1 MPRKICISVIGS
13 GNTDGTLSPQIAE
26 IANGVGREIAKRRLA
41 RGRGR
46 WHLRDGGVMTE
57 AAKGAKEEGGLTIGI
72 IPDDDPDSANPF
84 IDISLP
90 TGLGYA
96 RNVLVAYSGD
106 VIIAVN
112 GRLGTLSEI
121 SYAVIKKKPV
131 IGIHTWDLEQLT
143 DGMSSVDKKF
153 YSDSI
158 IKCKGAE
165 EAVDKAFA
173 IIKNKNDAKKWI

>member
-1 MPRKICISVIGS
+1 MSRKICISVIGS
-13 GNTDGTLSPQIAE
+13 GNSDGTLSPQIAK
-26 IANGVGREIAKRRLA
+26 IANDVGREIAKRGAVLIC
-41 RGRGR
+41 GG
-46 WHLRDGGVMTE
+46 LGGVMTE

-72 IPDDDPDSANPF
+72 IPGDDPDSANPF

-90 TGLGYA
+90 TGLGFA

-106 VIIAVN
+106 VIIAVS

-131 IGIHTWDLEQLT
+131 IGIHTWDLEQLF
-143 DGMSSVDKKF
+143 DGMCSDDKKF

-158 IKCKGAE
+158 IKCESAK

-173 IIKNKNDAKKWI
+173 IIKKKAMRENGSN